1 MLKINYATDISN
13 KEKMNAFF
21 SAVHFE
27 SNTMMIAVNND
38 AIVKCNQKIANKS
51 GKLTE
56 IQIEAEK
63 AKKPDLEKSNRKLK
77 EENDKLYENWE
88 LVVSAIVGASNMKD
102 LKIIY
107 EDENGKCISKEYNRI
122 MDFID
127 EMELDNIDI
136 MLNYTNVLA
145 IFFENSFNTKYFD
158 TIEELLEHCK
168 NIIK

>member
-1 MLKINYATDISN
+1 
-13 KEKMNAFF
+13 
-21 SAVHFE
+21 
-27 SNTMMIAVNND
+27 
-38 AIVKCNQKIANKS
+38 
-51 GKLTE
+51 
-56 IQIEAEK
+56 
-63 AKKPDLEKSNRKLK
+63 
-77 EENDKLYENWE
+77 
-88 LVVSAIVGASNMKD
+88 MKD

-107 EDENGKCISKEYNRI
+107 EDENGKCIDKEYNSI

-127 EMELDNIDI
+127 EMESDNIDI